1 MSTTM
6 TADTDRAHGREA
18 DRPTEVGGRGWKDV
32 AKRVAAESKADHLTL
47 MSAGVAFYFLIA
59 LIPAIAALVSIYAL
73 VADPAEVGDQL
84 ASFLSAAPEDVGQLV
99 LSQAE
104 RVAATSSGAASISA
118 VVSVLLALW
127 AASAGCQHLIEAV
140 NMAYDEE
147 ETRGFVKLRGLALAM
162 TIGSVIFLAV
172 AIGAI
177 AVVPAMLED
186 TALGDVATTA
196 IQILRWPAVAIFV
209 ILGLAV
215 LYRYAPDRD
224 EPRWSW
230 VSPGAVIAT
239 VVWIVASIGFSIYV
253 SNFGSYNETYGSL
266 GAVIIVMLWLF
277 ITALSMIL
285 GAEINAEAERQTRR
299 DTTSGHPAPMGRR
312 AAYAADT
319 LGEGSDHGSDRGSGE
334 VRASGSVSGSRSS
347 GSQTAAGY
355 SAATRGTPPPIR
367 RTLERTKVGAGSRRD
382 RSPGHDADEHGGWGA
397 VAVSVAGRA
406 VASLSRK
413 RA

>member
-6 TADTDRAHGREA
+6 TTDTGPARGREA
-18 DRPTEVGGRGWKDV
+18 ERPTQVDGRGWKDV
-32 AKRVAAESKADHLTL
+32 AKRVAAESKEDHLTL

-59 LIPAIAALVSIYAL
+59 LIPAIAAVVSIYAL

-84 ASFLSAAPEDVGQLV
+84 ASFLEAAPEDVGQLV

-140 NMAYDEE
+140 NAAYDEE
-147 ETRGFVKLRGLALAM
+147 ETRGFVKLRALALAM
-162 TIGSVIFLAV
+162 TVGAVVFLAV
-172 AIGAI
+172 AMGVI
-177 AVVPAMLED
+177 AVVPALLED
-186 TALGDVATTA
+186 TALGDAARIA

-224 EPRWSW
+224 EPKWSW

-239 VVWIVASIGFSIYV
+239 VVWLVASVGFSIYV

-299 DTTSGHPAPMGRR
+299 DTTSGEPAPMGRR

-319 LGEGSDHGSDRGSGE
+319 LGEGSDGGSGE
-334 VRASGSVSGSRSS
+334 VRGTGTVTGARSGPGT
-347 GSQTAAGY
+347 GDEQP
-355 SAATRGTPPPIR
+355 AATQGTPPPVR
-367 RTLERTKVGAGSRRD
+367 RTLARVGGRD
-382 RSPGHDADEHGGWGA
+382 RGDRPSGHVPEDRGGWGA

>member
-1 MSTTM
+1 MQM
-6 TADTDRAHGREA
+6 
-18 DRPTEVGGRGWKDV
+18 GGGGWKDV
-32 AKRVAAESKADHLTL
+32 AKRVAAESKDDHLTL

-73 VADPAEVGDQL
+73 VSDPAEVGDQL

-104 RVAATSSGAASISA
+104 RVAATSSGAASVSA
-118 VVSVLLALW
+118 IVSVLLALW

-140 NMAYDEE
+140 NAAYDEE
-147 ETRGFVKLRGLALAM
+147 ESRGFVKRRGLALAM
-162 TIGSVIFLAV
+162 TLGSVVFLAI
-172 AIGAI
+172 AMGAI

-186 TALGDVATTA
+186 TALGDAARIA

-224 EPRWSW
+224 EPKWSW

-239 VVWIVASIGFSIYV
+239 VVWIVASVGFSIYV

-285 GAEINAEAERQTRR
+285 GAEINAEAERQTRK
-299 DTTSGHPAPMGRR
+299 DTTAGHPAPMGRR

-319 LGEGSDHGSDRGSGE
+319 LGEGSDHGDE
-334 VRASGSVSGSRSS
+334 VRGTGSVSGSRSPGVGS
-347 GSQTAAGY
+347 GQ
-355 SAATRGTPPPIR
+355 SAATHGTPPPVR
-367 RTLERTKVGAGSRRD
+367 RTLQRATAGAPGD
-382 RSPGHDADEHGGWGA
+382 RPSGHVPDEHGGWGA

-406 VASLSRK
+406 VASLSKK

>member
-1 MSTTM
+1 MSQTN
-6 TADTDRAHGREA
+6 TAETDRSHGRSAEQ
-18 DRPTEVGGRGWKDV
+18 PTQLGGRGWKDI
-32 AKRVAAESKADHLTL
+32 AKRVAAESKEDHLSL

-73 VADPAEVGDQL
+73 VSDPTEVGDQL
-84 ASFLSAAPEDVGQLV
+84 ASFLEAAPEDVGQLV

-104 RVAATSSGAASISA
+104 RVAATSSGAASLSA

-140 NMAYDEE
+140 NAAYDEE

-162 TIGSVIFLAV
+162 TVASVLFLAI
-172 AIGAI
+172 AMGAI
-177 AVVPAMLED
+177 AVVPALLED
-186 TALGDVATTA
+186 TALGDAATIA

-224 EPRWSW
+224 EPKWSW
-230 VSPGAVIAT
+230 ASPGAVIAT

-285 GAEINAEAERQTRR
+285 GAQINAEAERQTRK
-299 DTTSGHPAPMGRR
+299 DTTAGSPAPMGKRS
-312 AAYAADT
+312 AYAADT
-319 LGEGSDHGSDRGSGE
+319 LGAGADHASGE
-334 VRASGSVSGSRSS
+334 VRGTGTVSGSSS
-347 GSQTAAGY
+347 GSG
-355 SAATRGTPPPIR
+355 SAATPGARPPVR
-367 RTLERTKVGAGSRRD
+367 RTLERVGGGPRRD
-382 RSPGHDADEHGGWGA
+382 RSSGHGPAEHGGWGA

-406 VASLSRK
+406 VASMSKK
-413 RA
+413 RS